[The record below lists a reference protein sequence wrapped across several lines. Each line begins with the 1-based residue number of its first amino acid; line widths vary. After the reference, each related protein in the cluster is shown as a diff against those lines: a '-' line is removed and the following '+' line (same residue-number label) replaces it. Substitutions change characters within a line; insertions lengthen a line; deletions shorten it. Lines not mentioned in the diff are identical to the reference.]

1 MICET
6 TPMRVLRTEHLAVIA
21 QQTGRGKDR
30 HSIRLLLEQAA
41 IDDRNLSDMLMRHG
55 LEATWRRCTAEAA
68 AAAKC

>member
-1 MICET
+1 MISGAKPT
-6 TPMRVLRTEHLAVIA
+6 RVLRTEHLAVIA

-30 HSIRLLLEQAA
+30 HSVRLLLEQAA

-55 LEATWRRCTAEAA
+55 LEASWRQCTAEAA